1 MQKYIKKYKNAKQDL
16 SNPVNQN
23 LVKFSTLQYFEEE
36 IGIISEGRKNDGF
49 SDVPDW

>member
-1 MQKYIKKYKNAKQDL
+1 MQKYIKKYKIAKQDL

-36 IGIISEGRKNDGF
+36 IGIISEERKK
-49 SDVPDW
+49 